1 MFNSSLLTAMKSA
14 AQKLNTPFRREVGVI
29 LVISI
34 IAFWFAQHY
43 DFFEELVEVSR
54 DYEHYELDELF
65 ILLKIAGI
73 GLIVIIYRH
82 SLYLKQEIM
91 RREEAE
97 TKILKMA
104 FYDSL
109 TGLANR
115 NLCHDRLEH
124 ILAHSERQQTQ
135 SAVLFIDL
143 DNFKEINDNQGH
155 TYGDE
160 VLKQVS
166 TRMNGILR
174 SEDTLSRFA
183 GDEFVILLD
192 SVKSITD
199 ISILAKRLL
208 AQAALPYTING
219 KDMTIS
225 LSIGIA
231 LFPTDSTDPDEL
243 INQADTAMYHAKSEG
258 KNTYR
263 FFSKALDEEAKR
275 TILIRSHLRKAL
287 EKKEFSLVYQPII
300 DSKNKQLKGAE
311 ALIRWNN
318 PILGEVS
325 PVVFIPIAEETGLIA
340 EIGRWVLDKACQQ
353 NKQWQ
358 LSGYQPIVMSVNM
371 SARQLQN
378 DTVVQDVEYYLQTH
392 KLAPKY
398 LELEL
403 TETTAMQDIDSAI
416 KRLKQLKQLG
426 ITLALDD
433 FGTGYSSM
441 SYLRKLKPNRL
452 KIDRSF
458 IKNTPDNVE
467 DTITTEAIIA
477 LANNLKLKIT
487 AEGVETAEQLKFI
500 EATLCDSVQGFYFSK
515 PLTPHDFFEYLASTQ
530 AALINS
536 DSTPIK
542 PVGNN
547 LTTGQ
552 QEA

>member
-1 MFNSSLLTAMKSA
+1 MKSA
-14 AQKLNTPFRREVGVI
+14 AQKINTPFRREICVV

-34 IAFWFAQHY
+34 IAFWFAQRY
-43 DFFEELVEVSR
+43 DFFEELVELSR
-54 DYEHYELDELF
+54 AYEQYELDELF
-65 ILLKIAGI
+65 ILLKIAGV

-82 SLYLKQEIM
+82 SLYLKQEIK

-97 TKILKMA
+97 TKIVKMA

-124 ILAHSERQQTQ
+124 ILAHSERQKTQ

-143 DNFKEINDNQGH
+143 DNFKEVNDNQGH

-160 VLKQVS
+160 LLKQVS
-166 TRMNGILR
+166 VRMNDILR
-174 SEDTLSRFA
+174 SEDTLARFA

-192 SVKSITD
+192 SVKSITNV
-199 ISILAKRLL
+199 SILAKRLL
-208 AQAALPYTING
+208 AQTAHPYSLNG

-231 LFPTDSTDPDEL
+231 LFPTDSTDPHEL
-243 INQADTAMYHAKSEG
+243 IKQADTAMYHAKSEG

-263 FFSKALDEEAKR
+263 FFSKTLDEQAKR
-275 TILIRSHLRKAL
+275 AILIRTHLRKAL

-300 DSKNKQLKGAE
+300 HCKNKGLKGAE
-311 ALIRWNN
+311 ALIRWHNSV
-318 PILGEVS
+318 LGEVS

-340 EIGRWVLDKACQQ
+340 DIGRWALDKACQQ

-358 LSGYQPIVMSVNM
+358 LAGYQPIVMSVNM

-378 DTVVQDVEYYLQTH
+378 DTVIQDVENCLQAYQ
-392 KLAPKY
+392 LEPKY

-403 TETTAMQDIDSAI
+403 TETTVMQDVDSAI
-416 KRLKQLKQLG
+416 TRLKQLKQLG
-426 ITLALDD
+426 ISLALDD

-477 LANNLKLKIT
+477 LANNLKLNIT

-500 EATLCDSVQGFYFSK
+500 EATLCDCVQGFYFSK
-515 PLTPHDFFEYLASTQ
+515 PLTSHDFLEYLASTQ
-530 AALINS
+530 SALVDS
-536 DSTPIK
+536 YSTPITS
-542 PVGNN
+542 VDND
-547 LTTGQ
+547 LTTDQ
-552 QEA
+552 RDA